1 MKAIFITS
9 LLTLVTS
16 AAMASN
22 CKELK
27 KELAA
32 MQQAQTQIM
41 NSLVTNHETFAATLE
56 EYSSTVDTT
65 RGSEQSHAI
74 SNDMNASAKAFR
86 ARGLQGKRTAAKL
99 HQATEVLLE
108 RVSACLK

>member
-1 MKAIFITS
+1 MKAIILTS

-41 NSLVTNHETFAATLE
+41 NSLVSNHETFASTLE
-56 EYSSTVDTT
+56 EYSSTVDSA
-65 RGSEQSHAI
+65 RGSEQSRLI
-74 SNDMNASAKAFR
+74 SSDMNASAKAFR
-86 ARGLQGKRTAAKL
+86 ARGLQGKRTAMKL
-99 HQATEVLLE
+99 HQATGDLLE
-108 RVSACLK
+108 RISACLK

>member
-1 MKAIFITS
+1 MKALFIAS
-9 LLTLVTS
+9 LLSMTTS

-41 NSLVTNHETFAATLE
+41 NSLVSNHETFAATLE
-56 EYSSTVDTT
+56 EYSTTVETT
-65 RGSEQSHAI
+65 RGSDQSRSI
-74 SNDMNASAKAFR
+74 SNDMNSSAKAFR

-99 HQATEVLLE
+99 HQATGDLLE